1 MMVAVAGTGRRRMPT
16 ALTKRSLAEA
26 ADTLATRDKDLA
38 RVLKAD
44 GVPPLWARRPGFV
57 TLVRIILEQQVSLA
71 SADAT
76 YRRLAGNLAPLTP
89 DRIVAAGASHLRS
102 LGITR
107 QKAAYCV
114 NVAEAIRTGD
124 LDLKEV
130 GKTQDEAA
138 IGTLTR
144 IKGIG
149 PWTAEI
155 YLLMALRRPDVW
167 PAGDIALATAAR
179 SVKRIR
185 KRPTPAQLT
194 EVADAWRPH
203 RATAARLLWKYYL
216 NGLPKGRSPDR
227 K

>member
-1 MMVAVAGTGRRRMPT
+1 
-16 ALTKRSLAEA
+16 
-26 ADTLATRDKDLA
+26 
-38 RVLKAD
+38 
-44 GVPPLWARRPGFV
+44 
-57 TLVRIILEQQVSLA
+57 LVRIILEQQVSLA

-76 YRRLAGNLAPLTP
+76 YRRLSADLAPLTP
-89 DRIVAAGASHLRS
+89 DRVLAAGAAHLRS

-114 NVAEAIRTGD
+114 NVAEAIRRRE

-130 GKTQDEAA
+130 GRSRDEAA
-138 IGTLTR
+138 IGALTR

-167 PAGDIALATAAR
+167 PAGDIALAAAVR
-179 SVKRIR
+179 SVKGLR
-185 KRPTPAQLT
+185 KRPNPAELR

-203 RATAARLLWKYYL
+203 RATAARLLWKHYL
-216 NGLPKGRSPDR
+216 NGLSENRSPDR